1 MHRVKTSDS
10 ANGLRRITII
20 NRYRR
25 FTMNTSSTTFS
36 INSSTASK
44 RHPRKQINVHKH
56 LIAAAV
62 ACALGSGWAVAQAA
76 TSPETHAATTHATA
90 PTATERAEMQ
100 TKRDAAMKGDTD
112 ALEQKLAAAQSRS
125 DYAQIIESNGYRIS
139 AINSDKPDYLEYEIV
154 KGDHS
159 YEVQLD
165 FKKGSAKAE
174 KIDLTNNMW
183 RADSTKAMLK
193 DANYRSATPLV
204 ADPDSRY
211 SDRRYQKSWD
221 SEKDKLEKA
230 LPANMKVAD
239 YKPKLEKMGYKITS
253 VNDREKDYV
262 EYEIVKGDNSYEVQI
277 DVDPKTQVA
286 KSVDV
291 ASNLWRTD
299 ATKRAEEANKPAS

>member
-1 MHRVKTSDS
+1 MNKTFTTHSVDAS
-10 ANGLRRITII
+10 AV
-20 NRYRR
+20 
-25 FTMNTSSTTFS
+25 
-36 INSSTASK
+36 SK
-44 RHPRKQINVHKH
+44 RNPREQIGVNKH
-56 LIAAAV
+56 LVAVAV

-76 TSPETHAATTHATA
+76 TSSEAHAATTHATP
-90 PTATERAEMQ
+90 PTTTERAEMKN
-100 TKRDAAMKGDTD
+100 KRDAAMKGETD
-112 ALEQKLAAAQSRS
+112 ALEQKLGAARNRS

-165 FKKGSAKAE
+165 FKKGSTKAE
-174 KIDLTNNMW
+174 KIDVTNNMW

-204 ADPDSRY
+204 ADHDSRY
-211 SDRRYQKSWD
+211 SDRRYMKSWS
-221 SEKDKLEKA
+221 SEKDQLEKA

-253 VNDREKDYV
+253 MNDREKDYV

-277 DVDPKTQVA
+277 DVDPKTLVA

-291 ASNLWRTD
+291 DSNLWRTD

>member
-1 MHRVKTSDS
+1 MT
-10 ANGLRRITII
+10 
-20 NRYRR
+20 
-25 FTMNTSSTTFS
+25 TTFTTLS
-36 INSSTASK
+36 VDTSAVSK
-44 RHPRKQINVHKH
+44 RTQQKQIGVKKH
-56 LIAAAV
+56 LVAVAV
-62 ACALGSGWAVAQAA
+62 ACALGSGWSLAQAA
-76 TSPETHAATTHATA
+76 TSSETHAATTHATP
-90 PTATERAEMQ
+90 PTTTERAEMQ
-100 TKRDAAMKGDTD
+100 NKRDAAMKGEKDT
-112 ALEQKLAAAQSRS
+112 LEHKLGAAQNRS

-154 KGDHS
+154 KGNHS

-165 FKKGSAKAE
+165 FKKGSPKAE
-174 KIDLTNNMW
+174 KIDVTNNMW

-211 SDRRYQKSWD
+211 SDRRYMKSWS
-221 SEKDKLEKA
+221 SEKEKLEKA

-262 EYEIVKGDNSYEVQI
+262 EYEIVKGVNSYEVQI

-291 ASNLWRTD
+291 DSNLWRTD